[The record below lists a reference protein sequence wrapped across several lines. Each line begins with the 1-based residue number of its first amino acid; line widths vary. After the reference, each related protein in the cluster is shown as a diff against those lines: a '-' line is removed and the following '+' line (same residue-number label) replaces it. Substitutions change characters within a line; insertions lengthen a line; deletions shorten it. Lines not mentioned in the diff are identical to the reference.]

1 MRFEL
6 IRKPF
11 LRQLHLPI
19 GLQEFRNGRPQGILS
34 QATVYLPTAP
44 SGLEPEIFAFKEQDV
59 ANYTTRQRNEMA
71 APVGLEPTTLR
82 LTSDRSAI
90 EL

>member
-1 MRFEL
+1 
-6 IRKPF
+6 
-11 LRQLHLPI
+11 
-19 GLQEFRNGRPQGILS
+19 LS

-59 ANYTTRQRNEMA
+59 ANYTTGQRNEMA

-90 EL
+90 ELWGNTNFPQGNGK